1 MKELK
6 YLHERE
12 KGKGIWRLSAD
23 NQRQES
29 SREGIIEKYQP
40 PTKYAPKCMYKT
52 ELIVPFL
59 SATKE
64 MWSCIF
70 NSTLQTS
77 YTSGKVKVPLPNIAW
92 HYGDFS

>member
-6 YLHERE
+6 FLPERE
-12 KGKGIWRLSAD
+12 KGKGIWRSSAD

-59 SATKE
+59 SAAKE
-64 MWSCIF
+64 MWFCIF
-70 NSTLQTS
+70 NSNLQTLYAS
-77 YTSGKVKVPLPNIAW
+77 REAKVLLLNIAW
-92 HYGDFS
+92 HFGDFS